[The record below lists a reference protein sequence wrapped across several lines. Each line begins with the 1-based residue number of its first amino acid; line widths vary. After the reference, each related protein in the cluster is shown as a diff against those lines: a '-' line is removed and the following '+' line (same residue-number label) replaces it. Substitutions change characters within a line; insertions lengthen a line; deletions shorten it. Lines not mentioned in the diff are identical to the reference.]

1 MIKVTYQNK
10 DYPQIEIKGH
20 SSYSLAG
27 TDIVC
32 SAVSVL
38 TQFVAEILKNEGL
51 GDYKKKEG
59 YLLIKVT
66 EKSEISD
73 LLFQYLIESLLSI
86 SKDYPKN
93 LKVEVR

>member
-51 GDYKKKEG
+51 GDYKKKRR
-59 YLLIKVT
+59 
-66 EKSEISD
+66 
-73 LLFQYLIESLLSI
+73 LSF
-86 SKDYPKN
+86 D
-93 LKVEVR
+93 

>member
-38 TQFVAEILKNEGL
+38 TQFVAEILKM
-51 GDYKKKEG
+51 
-59 YLLIKVT
+59 
-66 EKSEISD
+66 
-73 LLFQYLIESLLSI
+73 
-86 SKDYPKN
+86 KD
-93 LKVEVR
+93 

>member
-1 MIKVTYQNK
+1 MIEVTYHGR
-10 DYPQIEIKGH
+10 DLPRMEIKGH
-20 SSYSLAG
+20 SSYASAG

-51 GDYKKKEG
+51 GEYEKNAG
-59 YLLIKVT
+59 YLLIKASKKCEV
-66 EKSEISD
+66 SD
-73 LLFQYLIESLLSI
+73 MLFHYLLESLISI

>member
-38 TQFVAEILKNEGL
+38 TQFVAEILKKWRIRRL
-51 GDYKKKEG
+51 QKKEG

>member
-51 GDYKKKEG
+51 GDYKKK
-59 YLLIKVT
+59 
-66 EKSEISD
+66 
-73 LLFQYLIESLLSI
+73 
-86 SKDYPKN
+86 
-93 LKVEVR
+93 